1 MADLAAT
8 IFEIREFCLHDGPGL
23 RTTVFLKGCP
33 LRCLWCHN
41 PEGQSPQPERM
52 VLSSRECLHCG
63 ECARVCPQGIDS
75 CRELSD
81 FVNKCQK
88 CGSCVKSCPAGRLR
102 LCGERVTA
110 AELAT
115 RINRNREVL
124 LSSGGVTFSGGEP
137 LLYISYLKEVAELLA
152 PLSVAVETC
161 GHVPETDYRTMLG
174 FADFV
179 LQDWKCASPELHRRL
194 TGASNELI
202 RNNIHI
208 LAASGIPF
216 VLRLPLVPGLND
228 SDAELES
235 AAAFFAVLPRGGLR
249 EVQLLPYHPGGEAKL
264 RQLGL
269 PSRMPELPSRS
280 VNPAALEIFRRVG
293 LPVSWPFGGPSIPA
307 FHDKR

>member
-110 AELAT
+110 AELAM

-161 GHVPETDYRTMLG
+161 GHVPETDYRTMLE
-174 FADFV
+174 FTDFV
-179 LQDWKCASPELHRRL
+179 LQDWKCASMELHRRL
-194 TGASNELI
+194 TGVSNERI
-202 RNNIHI
+202 RNNIRI
-208 LAASGIPF
+208 LATSGRPF

-228 SDAELES
+228 STAELE
-235 AAAFFAVLPRGGLR
+235 AAAKFFSGLPSGGLK
-249 EVQLLPYHPGGEAKL
+249 EIQLLPYHPGGEAKL
-264 RQLGL
+264 RQLGK
-269 PSRMPELPSRS
+269 PPRMPEDSGRP
-280 VNPAALEIFRRVG
+280 VNPDALSIFRTAR
-293 LPVSWPFGGPSIPA
+293 LPCSWPFGEPNL
-307 FHDKR
+307 K

>member
-110 AELAT
+110 AELAM

-137 LLYISYLKEVAELLA
+137 LLYISYLKEVATRLA
-152 PLSVAVETC
+152 PMHIAVETC
-161 GHVPETDYRTMLG
+161 GHAEEADYRAMLE
-174 FADFV
+174 FTDFV
-179 LQDWKCASPELHRRL
+179 LQDWKCASMELHRRL
-194 TGASNELI
+194 TGVSNERI
-202 RNNIHI
+202 RNNIRI
-208 LAASGIPF
+208 LATSGRPF

-228 SDAELES
+228 STAELE
-235 AAAFFAVLPRGGLR
+235 AAAKFFSGLPSGGLK
-249 EVQLLPYHPGGEAKL
+249 EIQLLPYHPGGEAKL
-264 RQLGL
+264 RQLGK
-269 PSRMPELPSRS
+269 PPRMPEDSGRP
-280 VNPAALEIFRRVG
+280 VNPDALSIFRTAR
-293 LPVSWPFGGPSIPA
+293 LPCSWPFGEPNL
-307 FHDKR
+307 K